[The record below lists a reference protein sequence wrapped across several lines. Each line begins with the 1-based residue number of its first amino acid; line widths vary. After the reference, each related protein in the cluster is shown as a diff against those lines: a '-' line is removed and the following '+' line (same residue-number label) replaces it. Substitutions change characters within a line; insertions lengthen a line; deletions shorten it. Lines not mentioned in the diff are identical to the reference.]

1 MKLSNQNIC
10 NLRGCQMPLGGCKSF
25 LGRCAPP
32 PPRTPQ
38 KIRTCNNLSLL
49 GGKSD
54 KILHIDRY
62 YEFGLYYCVH
72 ITYV

>member
-1 MKLSNQNIC
+1 V
-10 NLRGCQMPLGGCKSF
+10 PHAFGGVQIIS
-25 LGRCAPP
+25 GAVRTP

-38 KIRTCNNLSLL
+38 KIRACNNLSLL